1 MLEEK
6 NHIWS
11 VFKAKKNKN
20 LHVTISP
27 LPSPPANPRKVWQ
40 GNIVTHKRKRTSL
53 YRQTDRSVNLF
64 PLFVSCYQISRL
76 WKAISWCRELEMFQF
91 QVDLKRLQESH
102 PFFSVL
108 CLSRV
113 CFSAFT
119 NGKCSALAEQAQGF
133 KVLILHYY
141 VNLKSY
147 MGYTSLTWC
156 ANSSAILSN
165 SFCCFGGKK
174 KNKLH
179 KIEAGI

>member
-27 LPSPPANPRKVWQ
+27 LPSPPAYPRKVWQ

-119 NGKCSALAEQAQGF
+119 NEKCSALAEHAQGF

-141 VNLKSY
+141 VTQKSY
-147 MGYTSLTWC
+147 MGRTSLTWC

-165 SFCCFGGKK
+165 FLLFFWGKK
-174 KNKLH
+174 SLH